1 MSDFLMRLVARE
13 LGQAP
18 VVEPAPRALYEP
30 DAGRT
35 DAPPSEPAID
45 LQARGARRA
54 PSSAARSPIDGTSAL
69 SGAAP
74 RLPSVTREPPA
85 MPRALSPPLPLI
97 VHARTEHVHA
107 EPEPLRTDTLERTQT
122 IEHHSETRTER
133 VRIIAHE
140 PLATIVP
147 IPTAQDSPVR
157 ARGRDR
163 SHDLPVGPSHGGVE
177 RSSSRQLRY
186 APPRDRF
193 AAPTL
198 VHERTGAAGEERVR
212 VHAAARSPES
222 ARPSFQALPAVEA
235 PIHVSIGRIEVTAL
249 TNTARPVNKTKAR
262 QRVPL
267 DEYLAARRR
276 GAR

>member
-1 MSDFLMRLVARE
+1 MSDFLMRLAARE

-18 VVEPAPRALYEP
+18 VVEPAPRALYEA

-45 LQARGARRA
+45 LQERGARRA

-74 RLPSVTREPPA
+74 RLPSVTHEPA
-85 MPRALSPPLPLI
+85 MRLALSPPQPQIL
-97 VHARTEHVHA
+97 HARTERVHA
-107 EPEPLRTDTLERTQT
+107 ESEPLRTDTLERTQT
-122 IEHHSETRTER
+122 IEHHRETPTER

-140 PLATIVP
+140 PPATIVP
-147 IPTAQDSPVR
+147 IPTGQDSPVC
-157 ARGRDR
+157 ARERDR
-163 SHDLPVGPSHGGVE
+163 SHDLPVRPSHGGAE
-177 RSSSRQLRY
+177 RSSSRQLRS
-186 APPRDRF
+186 ATPLDRF
-193 AAPTL
+193 AAPKL
-198 VHERTGAAGEERVR
+198 VHERTGAAGEEPVR
-212 VHAAARSPES
+212 GRAAARSPES

-235 PIHVSIGRIEVTAL
+235 PIHVSIGRIEVTAV
-249 TNTARPVNKTKAR
+249 TSTARPVNKTKAR